1 MALTRPKAAQ
11 VNFDVTNVTDP
22 LIRLNSGQSGTN
34 DKDVGIVIER
44 GSDTNVGIIWDES
57 ADQVAIVNTTDDG
70 TTHGNVTIGSYAD
83 IRANAFYG
91 DGSNLTGIASAYGDS
106 DVASYL
112 STNGYD
118 TSSNIVASITDS
130 APATLDTLNELAA
143 ALGDDANFSTTVTN
157 SIATKLPLAGG
168 TMSGDIVFNSTQLFD
183 GRDVSADGT
192 KLDGIES
199 GATADQT
206 AGEILAAIK
215 TVDGPDSGLD
225 ADTID
230 GNHSSAFATAA
241 QGTLANSAVQPGDN
255 VSDLTND
262 SGYLTSNQQITFT
275 DDITFNTGVI
285 QSNSKLDSAAE
296 TLSTTAETAIYA
308 FPYSVYGSAEFLVTA
323 LNGSNRHITK
333 ILVVH
338 NGTTAFATEYGS
350 VFSSNELASYD
361 VLITGSNVTL
371 FATPVSSDTIFKIA
385 TTLIE

>member
-1 MALTRPKAAQ
+1 MALTRPSAAQ
-11 VNFDVTNVTDP
+11 LRSANMDFSDP
-22 LIRLNSGQSGTN
+22 LFRIN
-34 DKDVGIVIER
+34 KDQTGPNAKDLGLILER
-44 GSDTNVGIIWDES
+44 GSDTNTGMIWDES
-57 ADQVAIVNTTDDG
+57 ESSFAFINTNETGTTQGNVSISSYANLTIGTLISRGLSYPAVDG
-70 TTHGNVTIGSYAD
+70 TVGQVLSTDGNGNLSFISAVGSPGGSSTE
-83 IRANAFYG
+83 IQFNNNGAFAG
-91 DGSNLTGIASAYGDS
+91 SSNLTFD
-106 DVASYL
+106 
-112 STNGYD
+112 
-118 TSSNIVASITDS
+118 
-130 APATLDTLNELAA
+130 
-143 ALGDDANFSTTVTN
+143 STTLSVTGN
-157 SIATKLPLAGG
+157 ISVTG
-168 TMSGDIVFNSTQLFD
+168 TVDSRNISSD
-183 GRDVSADGT
+183 GS
-192 KLDGIES
+192 KLDGIEI

-255 VSDLTND
+255 ISDLTND

-308 FPYSVYGSAEFLVTA
+308 FPYSLYGSAEFLVTA

-333 ILVVH
+333 LLVVH
-338 NGTTAFATEYGS
+338 NSTTAFATEYGS

-361 VLITGSNVTL
+361 VSITGSNVTL